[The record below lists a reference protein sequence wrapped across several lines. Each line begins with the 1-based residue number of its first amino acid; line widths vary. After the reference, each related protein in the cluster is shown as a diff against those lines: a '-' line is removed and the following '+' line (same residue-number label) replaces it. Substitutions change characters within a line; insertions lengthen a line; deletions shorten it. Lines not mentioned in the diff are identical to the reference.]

1 MMISEKLFLFIL
13 FTFFVLVNTCLNAQ
27 QNSVLHSGDW
37 FKIGVSE
44 EGVYQISYNDFQTLG
59 INVSNLDV
67 QSIKLYGNGGGM
79 LPSQNSTNRIND
91 LSENAIEVIDV
102 NGNGIFNSDDYILFF
117 GESAHEW
124 VFDSSLNIFNYNEHL
139 YSDINYY
146 FVTIDNTSNGKKILQ
161 KPTFTNYDKTIT
173 SFNDFQIH
181 EVNSENLIQSGREW
195 FGERFGVIDEYSF
208 GFNFPNLNS
217 LSPVHI
223 KTSVAA
229 RSLNPSYFALTAN
242 NNFLTNINVAN
253 IVYDYATQYAK
264 TGLNSNQFISN
275 SDQIDVDIAY
285 NYSENNAIGWLNYI
299 QLNCR
304 RDLKMHNGFL
314 HFRDLE
320 SMTIN
325 ELGKFVITNA
335 NSQTKVWDITD
346 PNNVTSLSSILNNS
360 TLTFI
365 DSISSLKTYYA
376 FDQNFK
382 SPELIGKID
391 NQNLH
396 SLDAS
401 VEYIIVSHSDFLN
414 AANKLKE
421 IHQINDNL
429 NSVVVTP
436 DQIYNEFSSGKPDVA
451 AIRDFF
457 RMLYKLPNSNFKYAL
472 LFGDGSYD
480 NKNRINENT
489 NFIPTF
495 QSVNSLH
502 PTLSY
507 VTDDFFVLL
516 DETDGDFVN
525 DIIDIGIGRLPVKT
539 LSEANNM
546 VNKIE
551 LYYSADAL
559 GDWRN
564 TVTFVADDGD
574 AKDGNQFMTQA
585 NNLANYI
592 DTNHQNININKIF
605 LDNYLQESTPGGPR
619 SPDAQSVINRSVDNG
634 SFLINYIG
642 HGGPLG
648 WAQERIVEIDQ
659 INSWQNQ
666 NKLPLFMTA
675 TCKFAAFDDPE
686 KVSAGEYLLLNNTGG
701 AIALLTT
708 TRLVF
713 SVPNYTL
720 NKNFINVL
728 YEKLNGENPRLGDLY
743 KQTKVL
749 SGSGSNTRNFILLG
763 DPALSLA
770 YPKYNIS
777 TKSISDTIKALQT
790 VTISGEVTDDGG
802 MVLDNFNGVLTPTIF
817 DKEIIS
823 YTLGQESCTPMPYK
837 NQTSILYKGEV
848 SVNSGEFS
856 FSFVVPKDI
865 DNNFDNG
872 KISYY
877 AQNSFN
883 EDASGY
889 DDSFVIGGVAE
900 NIIYDYDGPVISLFI
915 NNRNFI
921 DGGIS
926 NSNPLLIVDVE
937 DISGINTVGNGIGH
951 DITAILDNNSSN
963 PFILN
968 EYYRSNLDN
977 FRKGVVE
984 FPFSNLS
991 NGEHSVTFKI
1001 WDVFNNSSEKKIN
1014 FLVTDDGIATIS
1026 DFLNY
1031 PNPFSNGTDF
1041 YFQNNQVNQLMDIN
1055 IQIYTVTG
1063 RLVKTINESFYNDGF
1078 RIGPI
1083 SWDGKSS
1090 NGENLS
1096 AGLYIAN
1103 LNINLENGMFETK
1116 SIRIAITP

>member
-1 MMISEKLFLFIL
+1 MRTFIILIFFMFLNL
-13 FTFFVLVNTCLNAQ
+13 CLNAQ
-27 QNSVLHSGDW
+27 QNSVLSSGNW
-37 FKIGVSE
+37 YKIGVAE
-44 EGVYQISYNDFQTLG
+44 DGIYRLSYNDFQNLG
-59 INVSNLDV
+59 VNTSNLDV
-67 QSIKLYGNGGGM
+67 NSIKLYGNGGGM
-79 LPSQNSTNRIND
+79 LPLLNSIDRIND
-91 LSENAIEVIDV
+91 LRENTIEVVDL
-102 NGNGIFNSDDYILFF
+102 NGNGIFNSDDYVLFF
-117 GESAHEW
+117 AESAHQW
-124 VFDSSLNIFNYNEHL
+124 VFDSSSNVFNYNEHL
-139 YSDINYY
+139 YSELNYY
-146 FVTIDNTSNGKKILQ
+146 FLTIDISSNGKRIMQ
-161 KPTFTNYDKTIT
+161 KPIFTNYDITIT
-173 SFNDFQIH
+173 SFDDFKVH

-195 FGERFGVIDEYSF
+195 YGERFGIIDKYSF
-208 GFNFPNLNS
+208 DFNFPNLNTS
-217 LSPVHI
+217 SPVFI

-229 RSLNPSYFALTAN
+229 RSLNSSYFTLSVN
-242 NNFLTNINVAN
+242 NNFLSNINVGN
-253 IVYDYATQYAK
+253 IVYDYATEYAK
-264 TGLNSNQFISN
+264 ASLSSNQFISN
-275 SDQIDVDIAY
+275 SDQIDVDIEY

-299 QLNCR
+299 QLNSR
-304 RDLKMHNGFL
+304 RDLKMHNGLL
-314 HFRDLE
+314 HFRDTE
-320 SMTIN
+320 SMTNN
-325 ELGKFVITNA
+325 ELGKFVLTNA
-335 NSQTKVWDITD
+335 NSQTKVWDVSDVT
-346 PNNVTSLSSILNNS
+346 NVTSLFCSLNNS
-360 TLTFI
+360 NLTFV

-376 FDQNFK
+376 FDQNYK
-382 SPELIGKID
+382 NAELIGKIE

-401 VEYIIVSHSDFLN
+401 IEYVIVSHPSFLS
-414 AANKLKE
+414 AANDLAE
-421 IHQINDNL
+421 IHQIHDNL

-436 DQIYNEFSSGKPDVA
+436 DQIYNEFSSGKQDVS

-472 LFGDGSYD
+472 LLGDGSYD
-480 NKNRINENT
+480 NKNRINNNT
-489 NFIPTF
+489 NFIPTY

-516 DETDGDFVN
+516 DETDGDFIN
-525 DIIDIGIGRLPVKT
+525 DIVDIGIGRLPVKS
-539 LSEANNM
+539 LAEANSM
-546 VNKIE
+546 VDKVE
-551 LYYSADAL
+551 LYYSVDAL

-564 TVTFVADDGD
+564 SVTFVADDGD
-574 AKDGNQFMTQA
+574 VKDGNQFMNQA
-585 NNLANYI
+585 DNLATYI
-592 DTNHQNININKIF
+592 DTNHQNINLNKIF

-619 SPDAQSVINRSVDNG
+619 SPDAQSAINRSVDNG
-634 SFLINYIG
+634 SFLVNYVG

-659 INSWQNQ
+659 INNWKNQ

-686 KVSAGEYLLLNNTGG
+686 KVSAGEYLLLNNNGG

-708 TRLVF
+708 TRLVY
-713 SVPNYTL
+713 SVPNYNL

-728 YEKLNGENPRLGDLY
+728 YEKQNGNYPRLGDLY

-770 YPKYNIS
+770 YPKYNVS
-777 TKSISDTIKALQT
+777 TTSISDTIKALQT
-790 VTISGEVTDDGG
+790 VTVSGEITDDNGL
-802 MVLDNFNGVLTPTIF
+802 VLDDFNGVLTPTIF

-823 YTLGQESCTPMPYK
+823 YTLGQESCSPMPYK

-848 SVNSGEFS
+848 SVNAGEFS

-865 DNNFDNG
+865 DNNFANG

-877 AQNSFN
+877 AQNSFY

-900 NIIYDYDGPVISLFI
+900 NIAYDYDSPVISLFI

-921 DGGIS
+921 DGGIT

-951 DITAILDNNSSN
+951 DITAILDNNSTT

-968 EYYRSNLDN
+968 EYYKSDLDN
-977 FRKGVVE
+977 FRKGTVE
-984 FPFSNLS
+984 FPFNNLS

-1001 WDVFNNSSEKKIN
+1001 WDVFNNSSEKTIN

-1041 YFQNNQVNQLMDIN
+1041 YFQNNQAGQVMDIN

-1078 RIGPI
+1078 RVGPI

-1103 LNINLENGMFETK
+1103 LNINLENGKFETK